1 VTGVDRRAFLVGG
14 VAGGAAL
21 ALAGC
26 SGTLP
31 KVVAKPA
38 SFGKNATGTVQV
50 WCRSA
55 TQAGLTSAVAG
66 FNKANPA
73 LQVQLTPVPDA
84 QYVTKLATAIRG
96 GEPPDVVD
104 IDDINSQLFIFR
116 EAFADLTDVVKS
128 LDYFDAISPGHLR
141 LLEYRDRYYGLPYLA
156 DNSQLFVNTELF
168 ERAGLDVE
176 ESTKDLSTLLDAAKA
191 IRKLDDDVYGW
202 SISGNAAGIIGFVTQ
217 PHVWATGVD
226 MMTGEVGSQRANIT
240 GNEALERMLEFYRQL
255 WKDGVLSKATYSDAG
270 TTWGADFRAGK
281 VGIFP
286 TSYGATVPAA
296 TKAMRA
302 KMQTVLIPSWDG
314 QRSFFDGGDNMCIPN
329 GAANP
334 SGGWAFMQYANG
346 LQQQQAL
353 PDGGYFP
360 TRSDAATPEYRKRFP
375 LAYGPLDA
383 IDKGY
388 APQTLAYN
396 LLNNQPSSPYFAMF
410 REAVFGS
417 GSAAAMRTAQSDY
430 QRILDQVQA

>member
-1 VTGVDRRAFLVGG
+1 M
-14 VAGGAAL
+14 
-21 ALAGC
+21 
-26 SGTLP
+26 
-31 KVVAKPA
+31 
-38 SFGKNATGTVQV
+38 

-66 FNKANPA
+66 FNKANPE

-176 ESTKDLSTLLDAAKA
+176 ESTRDLSTLLDAAKA

-226 MMTGEVGSQRANIT
+226 MMTGEVGSQRPNIT
-240 GNEALERMLEFYRQL
+240 GNEALGTHARVLPAAVEGRRAVEGDVLRRRHHVGCRLPGRQGGDL
-255 WKDGVLSKATYSDAG
+255 PDLVQGDRARGHQGDAG
-270 TTWGADFRAGK
+270 EDADGAHPCRGTASGRSS
-281 VGIFP
+281 
-286 TSYGATVPAA
+286 TAA
-296 TKAMRA
+296 TTCASRTGRRTRPVDGRSCSTRTRSNSSRHCRTAGTSRRGPTPPPRSTASGSRWRTARLTPSRRA
-302 KMQTVLIPSWDG
+302 TRRRRWRTTCSTTSRRRRTSRCSARP
-314 QRSFFDGGDNMCIPN
+314 C
-329 GAANP
+329 
-334 SGGWAFMQYANG
+334 SGRG
-346 LQQQQAL
+346 AL
-353 PDGGYFP
+353 PPCGRRSP
-360 TRSDAATPEYRKRFP
+360 TTSGSSTRCRPEP
-375 LAYGPLDA
+375 ACSLVSLV
-383 IDKGY
+383 
-388 APQTLAYN
+388 
-396 LLNNQPSSPYFAMF
+396 S
-410 REAVFGS
+410 GS
-417 GSAAAMRTAQSDY
+417 GSSRSC
-430 QRILDQVQA
+430 